1 MTTGVR
7 GESVEAYHL
16 MARTPHTVYRTGPER
31 SGGSELRLSSRKG
44 NRQVVTKAAPPVRQ
58 LGVDGRQGL
67 LRAAARAARKSACGR
82 KVVSL
87 CEDCAT
93 LA

>member
-44 NRQVVTKAAPPVRQ
+44 NRQVVTSTEWSTSPSFRGYMPV
-58 LGVDGRQGL
+58 GD
-67 LRAAARAARKSACGR
+67 
-82 KVVSL
+82 
-87 CEDCAT
+87 DCV
-93 LA
+93 LSSS